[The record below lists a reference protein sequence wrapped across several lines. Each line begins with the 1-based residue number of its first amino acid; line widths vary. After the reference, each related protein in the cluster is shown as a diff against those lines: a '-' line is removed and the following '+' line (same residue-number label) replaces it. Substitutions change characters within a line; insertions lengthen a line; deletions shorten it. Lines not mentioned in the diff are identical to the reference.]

1 MYYTDP
7 QGNQISIDKS
17 GNFAMPEH
25 DVSITVEFSEKT
37 YTVTFISMGEI
48 ISQKQYPL
56 GAVVEIP
63 EMPLSFEKDGF
74 IYSFVGW
81 SQVVTDVMGD
91 AEYVAKYSSIR
102 ADLKVAPSEQSAT
115 NVVIFRQLLPIA
127 AGVLVLVAGI
137 VIPIVVCKRR
147 KKKKKGESK

>member
-1 MYYTDP
+1 
-7 QGNQISIDKS
+7 
-17 GNFAMPEH
+17 
-25 DVSITVEFSEKT
+25 
-37 YTVTFISMGEI
+37 MGEI

-81 SQVVTDVMGD
+81 SHVVSDVMGD

-115 NVVIFRQLLPIA
+115 NVVIFRQLIPIA